1 MNPKSRVCFAGMVA
15 QGAQKRR
22 LESRTSRSLFID
34 GNTTNERIK
43 TAVIGVKHSEVGTK
57 VFEAKAMV
65 PAVRDTG
72 AARAGGPAAL
82 AIVFRQRRPHS

>member
-43 TAVIGVKHSEVGTK
+43 TVVIGDGKHSEVGTK
-57 VFEAKAMV
+57 VFKAKAME
-65 PAVRDTG
+65 
-72 AARAGGPAAL
+72 PAA
-82 AIVFRQRRPHS
+82 P